1 MPTPRRLRVVD
12 LFSGAG
18 GLSLG
23 FRQAGCEIVYALDK
37 DRDSCDTYQS
47 NHPSVLVEC
56 KPIDRTTPDEIAS
69 KVGGKIDAI
78 VGGPSCQGF
87 STAGRKTGWVR
98 EDDDRNKLWS
108 HMLGLVKKLRP
119 HAFLLENVPG
129 LVYWKEG
136 HFGHAILEEF
146 QREGYA
152 VTIDILLAANYGV
165 PQVRRRVFMVG
176 LRRGT
181 KFQFPK
187 PTHLGGWRRDTV
199 ELWERERRK
208 RKLLRHITCWEAI
221 NDLPVLG
228 RSLGANTTILA
239 RPDRLTPYGKLMRAG
254 ADFLHDHEVSRLSEE
269 HLRLVRL
276 VPQGGTWRDIP
287 AYQLPDRFYGMRR
300 TDSSTLLGRL
310 DPNRPAYTITTQFN
324 NPTAGCFVHPWEDR
338 VLSIREGAR
347 LQSFPD
353 DYRFKGGIESRY
365 RQVGNAVP
373 PLLARVLAN
382 SLISQLARSAS
393 QGVTIGSR
401 AVKPAAPPP
410 PPIDPS
416 TGRRMR
422 AQRRI
427 DTRPEVLLR
436 KELHLRGMR
445 FRVGTKPIQGLRREI
460 DICFPTARIAV
471 FVDGCFWHG
480 CPVHSRP
487 TKAHTVWWADKIK
500 ANKQRDAK
508 TTKKLTTL
516 GWTVVRVWEHQTP
529 KDAADLVESVVRRL
543 RPDRQPNAPQRQ
555 ALKVV
560 AAF

>member
-1 MPTPRRLRVVD
+1 
-12 LFSGAG
+12 
-18 GLSLG
+18 
-23 FRQAGCEIVYALDK
+23 
-37 DRDSCDTYQS
+37 
-47 NHPSVLVEC
+47 VLVEC

-78 VGGPSCQGF
+78 VGGPSCQGL

-136 HFGHAILEEF
+136 HFGNAIIEEF